1 MYVYPL
7 CLLDTVPHLWMGN
20 RLSSLRAHGITIDR
34 EGMLQTATRKRT
46 GVDTDKPCI
55 TLYVD
60 LGCVVGQSAH
70 YQVLTPEMPGIRK
83 DFFVEGSVR

>member
-1 MYVYPL
+1 
-7 CLLDTVPHLWMGN
+7 MGN

-34 EGMLQTATRKRT
+34 ESLVQMATRKRT
-46 GVDTDKPCI
+46 GVNMDKPRI
-55 TLYVD
+55 TD